1 MKTLN
6 EREKNIV
13 KALLTGI
20 QTAFDKEEVTES
32 DFTVKCDGKT
42 KTTVI
47 ECRTKSGMVYRITEI
62 ESDEP
67 LRDENDKKNN

>member
-6 EREKNIV
+6 EKEKGIV

-32 DFTVKCDGKT
+32 DFTIKCDEKT

-47 ECRTKSGMVYRITEI
+47 ECRTKSGMVYRVTEI

-67 LRDENDKKNN
+67 IREENDKRS